1 MIRTAVKNRTVSSA
15 LAHRYQSLPADT
27 RPCSWRE
34 GVRDV
39 WFAVQ
44 PGHVIHRI
52 TRQDLVSHRQAQG
65 KPEDD
70 PGLFGAVAGLLGQLL
85 EEVIE
90 AGHAQLS

>member
-1 MIRTAVKNRTVSSA
+1 MKNRTVPSA

-52 TRQDLVSHRQAQG
+52 TRQDLVSHRQ
-65 KPEDD
+65 KPKASRRT
-70 PGLFGAVAGLLGQLL
+70 PLACLAPVAGLLGQLL